1 MTILTYKSHPVTV
14 ESVYP
19 VGPDNEL
26 RATVKAVEGAP
37 FVGGDKWPIPSPWT
51 IAPLSELQ
59 PAKCTCKPDG
69 DLCPACRESLAELY
83 ASEIPN
89 TGR

>member
-1 MTILTYKSHPVTV
+1 MAIIVYKSHPVTV

-26 RATVKAVEGAP
+26 RATVKAVDGAP
-37 FVGGDKWPIPSPWT
+37 FVGGDKWPVPSPWA

-59 PAKCTCKPDG
+59 PAECTCESG
-69 DLCPACRESLAELY
+69 ELCPACRESLAELY
-83 ASEIPN
+83 QDEIPN